1 VSKARFLD
9 THLAYQLSH
18 AAHVVSR
25 ELTQTLHDKNISVA
39 EWRVLAS
46 LYDDAPTT
54 VLRLAERTLYQQ
66 TTLTKLLDR
75 MQAAGLIQ
83 RGASAL
89 DRRERLL
96 TLTAAGKKLAASLTR
111 RASHAEKKACA
122 LLSQAERAALE
133 KALSVLT
140 HPA

>member
-1 VSKARFLD
+1 MSKARFLD

-25 ELTQTLHDKNISVA
+25 ELTQTLHDKDISVA
-39 EWRVLAS
+39 QWRVLAS

-75 MQAAGLIQ
+75 MQTAGLIE
-83 RGASAL
+83 RSASAL

-111 RASHAEKKACA
+111 RASNAEKKACA
-122 LLSQAERAALE
+122 LLSQTERAALQ
-133 KALSVLT
+133 KTLSALT
-140 HPA
+140 RPA